1 MDLSDLFYVLSGMLK
16 VETCEETPLNCTQN
30 VEMIFKHFEQTDVHD
45 RVKGIFV
52 KEIATRVNEF
62 LLDDNEK
69 NLMLG
74 YRHIKPLC
82 MVDECITGE
91 LMEIL
96 EKLPKMSNDTKY
108 VFPRDTYISFDKQV
122 DGKIVVTSSDNVKEK
137 LEERV
142 GKMQMCNQTFLK
154 F

>member
-1 MDLSDLFYVLSGMLK
+1 MDLSDLFYVLSNMLK
-16 VETCEETPLNCTQN
+16 VETCEETQLNCTQN
-30 VEMIFKHFEQTDVHD
+30 VEMIFKHFEQIDVHD

-52 KEIATRVNEF
+52 KELATRVNQF
-62 LLDDNEK
+62 LLDENEK
-69 NLMLG
+69 NLMFG

-82 MVDECITGE
+82 MVDECMTDE

-96 EKLPKMSNDTKY
+96 EKLPNMSNDTKY
-108 VFPRDTYISFDKQV
+108 VFPRDTYISFDKQL
-122 DGKIVVTSSDNVKEK
+122 DGKIVVTSSKNVKEK
-137 LEERV
+137 LEDRV